1 MLDGELE
8 SYLKTAPFE
17 TYTFYR
23 GKASLGTS
31 IFGRAKKAKAKAV
44 GKFKGLLRIVDDP
57 AEPLPNSMDTSIL
70 FKPTPLTVQGTHAAC
85 PTYTRAHAH
94 AQRTS
99 KEGELMVLVHIGVA
113 FCVRAGARVH
123 SERPQPATQGLERVQ
138 RPVREAEAG
147 QENSFGAEEVQEAH
161 TKPRV
166 VPGL

>member
-70 FKPTPLTVQGTHAAC
+70 FKPTPLTVQGTHAAW
-85 PTYTRAHAH
+85 PYTCTHMHNARPRRAHGSCAH
-94 AQRTS
+94 WGGILCACRCACT
-99 KEGELMVLVHIGVA
+99 
-113 FCVRAGARVH
+113 F
-123 SERPQPATQGLERVQ
+123 
-138 RPVREAEAG
+138 
-147 QENSFGAEEVQEAH
+147 
-161 TKPRV
+161 
-166 VPGL
+166 